1 MYSHQYI
8 LSKKLFCLLKNMQQL
23 SGQFFFRNI
32 GNNFTFKWILS
43 NLYNS
48 ITNISELYR
57 KVSKWKI
64 IMDLV
69 NCWTRDDWDYLGTLW
84 IFSSKIYL
92 VKKIFQMWHLSSQ
105 FPASP
110 PLSLLLLLLCWS
122 SLMWKLLKSWNPH
135 TIHLE
140 YTNIQKTNLQNL
152 SRMQMNESIKHKEFQ
167 TLF

>member
-32 GNNFTFKWILS
+32 GNNFTFKWVLS

-69 NCWTRDDWDYLGTLW
+69 NCWTRDDWDYLGTFW
-84 IFSSKIYL
+84 IFLSKIFL
-92 VKKIFQMWHLSSQ
+92 VKKYFKCDIYQASSQ
-105 FPASP
+105 LVPHCLCCCYCYVEV
-110 PLSLLLLLLCWS
+110 LSCENY
-122 SLMWKLLKSWNPH
+122 WNHETP
-135 TIHLE
+135 T
-140 YTNIQKTNLQNL
+140 L
-152 SRMQMNESIKHKEFQ
+152 SI
-167 TLF
+167 